1 MDPSFTYVAA
11 QDFGKYPESKS
22 GFGVLPAKRRFFR
35 VGDAGFEPAT
45 SAV

>member
-1 MDPSFTYVAA
+1 LQECRCVAA
-11 QDFGKYPESKS
+11 QVSGKCPSPAP
-22 GFGVLPAKRRFFR
+22 FADVLPAKQEILR

>member
-1 MDPSFTYVAA
+1 LLHKDAINYSWCLPLLN
-11 QDFGKYPESKS
+11 
-22 GFGVLPAKRRFFR
+22 VLPAKRRFSG

>member
-1 MDPSFTYVAA
+1 VLAISWL
-11 QDFGKYPESKS
+11 
-22 GFGVLPAKRRFFR
+22 VLPAKQHFLR